1 MKRLL
6 ATCAFTATVALAG
19 AAVAAD
25 VSAARQGELTDM
37 LQNTCATCHGA
48 DLSGAVGPPL
58 TPEALK
64 DKDDAMLVQ
73 TILNGRPDTPMPPF
87 GGMVSEDDA
96 AWIVKHLKGGM

>member
-6 ATCAFTATVALAG
+6 ATFAVGATLSLAG
-19 AAVAAD
+19 TALAAD
-25 VSAARQGELTDM
+25 VSAARQGELKD
-37 LQNTCATCHGA
+37 LLEGTCATCHGA
-48 DLSGAVGPPL
+48 DFTGAVGPAL
-58 TPEALK
+58 TPDSLK

-87 GGMVSEDDA
+87 GGMISADDA